1 MIKPTIADTGI
12 IVAFLSKKDQ
22 WRNWTVEQMQ
32 NLSAPYLTCETVIS
46 EACFLMQNSPNG
58 EQDVLSLVEADILII
73 DFSLSDELSAVKA
86 LMKKYENVPMSL
98 ADACLV
104 RISEQIENSVIFTT
118 DSDFH
123 IYRKNGRQKISL
135 VIPV

>member
-1 MIKPTIADTGI
+1 MIKPTIADTGV

-22 WRNWTVEQMQ
+22 WRDWTVEQMQ

-58 EQDVLSLVEADILII
+58 KQDVLSLVEADILII
-73 DFSLSDELSAVKA
+73 DFSLSDEISAVKA